1 MPPAASDDLFRQQGR
16 ASGDLTPFP
25 PDFPRPSP
33 ENNDNIGKTKKKGK
47 NGKGGKGAKAV
58 AKSPPDD
65 LIDTS
70 PPVLAEPA
78 SYSDTPLAPP
88 SNPVASAVPDAF
100 GSLTETTE
108 NDLAIRTGTW
118 AKSVPYGKSPPNDGI
133 NGELAGGSP
142 LSFPTHL
149 DKGGF
154 SQPSS
159 TSPPPRRR
167 PLSYGNG
174 YLSSNL
180 SRQQS
185 VDRQKSHSLSGP
197 YDGHIPLPHLPQPHF
212 YGAPDIDL
220 SPFTGSNRVAGD
232 EGYSFC
238 GFDTLSGPA
247 FKSSKMGGTV
257 MLVGTDGALDVLAIE
272 DRKTRLVGKLSGLR
286 GRVIQAKILA
296 STSSNDPFIS
306 SRPHVAVIIHGPC
319 ASSEDEGR
327 TSSAG
332 SETNEIPPSQ
342 TGRLPPGE
350 KRVSKDEPKLYQTRA
365 EIYSLRSGEQIATL
379 FTTQPTPCFE
389 NIPGLPALAPSP
401 TGNLKLLVS
410 GNHIVLASGVSG
422 EVYVY
427 GINPFSPSC
436 AYHCLGKTWTSV
448 QTRDARRYSTSS
460 SSTDPDASRNDS
472 PHGSAVSDYPVLALR
487 GRWLAIVPPSSTY
500 RASIRGTVPA
510 SLIQGKAFGLE
521 TRSPPAK
528 PPVTSATDVGEGESL
543 FDKVARGVTQEL
555 VRGARWMG
563 DQGLQAWNSYWNKD
577 QSQNTSSRRSPNF
590 MDLPQ
595 QGYSLFPPTHAQETQ
610 TTSPAEPDFVSIL
623 DLRRFDDG
631 GETRN
636 AMLNP
641 IATFQVPNGC
651 SFLSFSPNGLM
662 LLTASKK
669 GDVQYVWDLMQA
681 RHCRAGVFLSEDSTT
696 PSANVRQVAR
706 FARLTTS
713 SIVDVIWSPP
723 SGDRLAV
730 ITRKGTVH
738 VFDLPRSAFQ
748 WPPFRRA
755 RPQPHKSQA
764 NNSPTDEATE
774 RAAVT
779 NPLSAAFKLVGGK
792 TQPILAAVRGR
803 TPSAGSAFPAVGAFA
818 IPSAAGVR
826 SGRAVAAGLSKS
838 MGAATGTVNTL
849 RHAGENRLHLSG
861 LARDPAASRVVWISN
876 KGQPFLGVV
885 DNGFFR
891 LYRVKRS
898 ISSHK
903 NRQLQ
908 SVIGNKEI
916 EYRLP
921 ANLQTSCGPL
931 LIGTFAHEHTVSA
944 ILTLPSSTSR
954 PHTTSKIRCQPL
966 SQAEIETNAPYQP
979 FHTDH
984 RVNLFVFSN
993 ENEVCDP
1000 LTCGP
1005 GGQWIFGDSIS
1016 LTKLHVRPFS
1026 AGGGTRDDDDIVHEQ
1041 HHGFGGEM
1049 ENLITLGNSTGNVEE
1064 VVITTRR
1071 KKRHSMAV
1079 SAAPGGGVDDGFF
1092 EDDCEVLDF
1101 ARDRV

>member
-16 ASGDLTPFP
+16 ASGDLIPLP
-25 PDFPRPSP
+25 PDFTRPSP

-70 PPVLAEPA
+70 PPVLPEPS

-88 SNPVASAVPDAF
+88 SDPVASAIPDAL
-100 GSLTETTE
+100 GSLTGTTE

-118 AKSVPYGKSPPNDGI
+118 AESIPYGKSPPNDGV

-154 SQPSS
+154 CQPSS

-220 SPFTGSNRVAGD
+220 PPFTGSNRAAGD

-238 GFDTLSGPA
+238 CFDTLSGPA

-257 MLVGTDGALDVLAIE
+257 LLVGTDGALDVLAIE
-272 DRKTRLVGKLSGLR
+272 DRRTRLVGKLSGLR
-286 GRVIQAKILA
+286 GRVIEAKILA

-306 SRPHVAVIIHGPC
+306 SRPHVAIIIHGPC

-342 TGRLPPGE
+342 TGRPPPGE

-365 EIYSLRSGEQIATL
+365 EIYSLRSGDQIATL
-379 FTTQPTPCFE
+379 FTTKPTPCFE

-401 TGNLKLLVS
+401 IGNLKLLVS

-422 EVYVY
+422 EV
-427 GINPFSPSC
+427 
-436 AYHCLGKTWTSV
+436 
-448 QTRDARRYSTSS
+448 
-460 SSTDPDASRNDS
+460 
-472 PHGSAVSDYPVLALR
+472 
-487 GRWLAIVPPSSTY
+487 
-500 RASIRGTVPA
+500 VPA

-563 DQGLQAWNSYWNKD
+563 DQGLQAWNNYWNKD
-577 QSQNTSSRRSPNF
+577 QSQSTSSRRSPNF

-610 TTSPAEPDFVSIL
+610 TTSPAEPDSVSIL
-623 DLRRFDDG
+623 DLRRLDDG
-631 GETRN
+631 GEARN

-681 RHCRAGVFLSEDSTT
+681 RHCRAGVFFSEDSTS

-755 RPQPHKSQA
+755 RPQPPKSQA
-764 NNSPTDEATE
+764 NNSPTDEATD
-774 RAAVT
+774 RGAVT

-898 ISSHK
+898 MSSHR

-916 EYRLP
+916 EYKLP
-921 ANLQTSCGPL
+921 ANLQIPCGPL

-944 ILTLPSSTSR
+944 ILTLPSSNSR

-1000 LTCGP
+1000 LTYGP
-1005 GGQWIFGDSIS
+1005 GGQWIFGDCIS

-1026 AGGGTRDDDDIVHEQ
+1026 AGGGTGDEDDIVHEQ
-1041 HHGFGGEM
+1041 HHGYGGEM
-1049 ENLITLGNSTGNVEE
+1049 ENLISLGNSTGNVEE

-1079 SAAPGGGVDDGFF
+1079 STAPGAGVDDGFF